1 MGVGWCRESGKGKKE
16 VGRRESV
23 YRVVAP
29 LHLSHH
35 FSACLPTVWF
45 CPTQGPLVCPMSSE
59 LTQTHQLL
67 SLTSSNFDYKLCVN
81 TSQVYICS
89 LSSLSQAQTTGIST
103 WKSYWFIIFPSNCI
117 SLPAFWIL
125 LKVSPSFQPP
135 GLETSDSSPLLMSDL
150 LIQPVPVSL
159 PPSEALPP
167 LFPGLTHPPVHFCHP
182 WSTF

>member
-1 MGVGWCRESGKGKKE
+1 MQFCLIFNSGKLNNPMQLVATVLNSVARERAVWREYPGGMRRRNNISCPVSSLCWQSCVGVGWCRESGKGKKE

-23 YRVVAP
+23 YHVVAP

-103 WKSYWFIIFPSNCI
+103 WKSY
-117 SLPAFWIL
+117 
-125 LKVSPSFQPP
+125 
-135 GLETSDSSPLLMSDL
+135 
-150 LIQPVPVSL
+150 
-159 PPSEALPP
+159 
-167 LFPGLTHPPVHFCHP
+167 
-182 WSTF
+182 